1 VAQRDTRR
9 ERLVARV
16 LVALGVFGVLAIVGL
31 VAETA
36 ETGWNWHKIRAG
48 LRFPAPVGRKDVHV
62 SGCDHAFL
70 DEPSPL
76 DAGSTKAVPHY
87 MLYCGVEGTTKPLPT
102 CDEIYRTLR
111 RCQRTAADR
120 SSCKRVARETSQIMR
135 RDVRGGRHPE
145 VDEDR

>member
-1 VAQRDTRR
+1 MGQRDTRR

-31 VAETA
+31 VAET
-36 ETGWNWHKIRAG
+36 GWMWQKIRTG
-48 LRFPAPVGRKDVHV
+48 LRFPEPAGRKHVHV

-76 DAGSTKAVPHY
+76 DAGSAKAVPHY

-102 CDEIYRTLR
+102 CDEVIASYVAANGPLPTAVRVNVWHERHR
-111 RCQRTAADR
+111 R
-120 SSCKRVARETSQIMR
+120 SCDQTYAGDGT
-135 RDVRGGRHPE
+135 P
-145 VDEDR
+145 